1 LLFFTNK
8 GRVYRAKA
16 YEIPEAGRDAK
27 GQHVANLLELQ
38 PEESIAQIVDI
49 RDYGVAK
56 YLALVT
62 KSGLIKKTALTE
74 YDTNRSGGIIAI
86 KLREDD
92 EVMKALLLDDGSDV
106 LLVSRKGMSLR
117 FTATDDSLRS
127 MGRSTSGV
135 IGMNF
140 REDDAILDASVVT
153 DDGYVFVVTEGGYAK
168 RTSVDQYRTQ
178 NRGGLGIKVAKLS
191 EERGDL
197 AGSLIVSDDD
207 EVLVVLESGKVVR
220 SNVSEVP
227 AKGRDTMGV
236 VFARFADEDR
246 ILAVAQNKER
256 NLAADATDEEPETDD
271 GPATDDTPATEA

>member
-1 LLFFTNK
+1 
-8 GRVYRAKA
+8 
-16 YEIPEAGRDAK
+16 
-27 GQHVANLLELQ
+27 LELQ
-38 PEESIAQIVDI
+38 PDESIAQIVDI
-49 RDYGVAK
+49 RDYEVAK

-62 KSGLIKKTALTE
+62 KAGLIKKTSLTE
-74 YDTNRSGGIIAI
+74 YDTNRTGGIIAI

-92 EVMKALLLDDGSDV
+92 EVTKALLLDDGSDV

-117 FTATDDSLRS
+117 FTASEESLRA

-140 REDDAILDASVVT
+140 RGDDSILDASVVS

-191 EERGDL
+191 EVRGDL

-256 NLAADATDEEPETDD
+256 NLHPELAADDDAEADSEVDDVETARDDE
-271 GPATDDTPATEA
+271 A